1 MARLV
6 ELPREVHWS
15 FPQRA
20 FDLDDPG
27 DRRFVYEVVLREGD
41 ERHVRAFIDVDV
53 LLAMWDELYL
63 PVGVEAAWA
72 DYFARVRGRE
82 VRRRWAS
89 PPCSSG

>member
-1 MARLV
+1 M
-6 ELPREVHWS
+6 
-15 FPQRA
+15 
-20 FDLDDPG
+20 
-27 DRRFVYEVVLREGD
+27 YEVVLREGD
-41 ERHVRAFIDVDV
+41 ERHVRAFIDIDV